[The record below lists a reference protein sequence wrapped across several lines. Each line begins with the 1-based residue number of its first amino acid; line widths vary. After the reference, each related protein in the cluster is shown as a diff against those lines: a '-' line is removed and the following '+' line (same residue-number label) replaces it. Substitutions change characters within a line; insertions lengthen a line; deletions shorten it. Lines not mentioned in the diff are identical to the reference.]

1 MVMKKAVLTAAGLL
15 LASLAHAD
23 VAATGEAI
31 AAALNKRDVNAT
43 LRQIDADAV
52 GRAVIKDLGLNTADR
67 DTVLKVFPN
76 ALRTN
81 VELGIR
87 TIDGTKGTAK
97 YMRSGERNGRPF
109 ALLRYDL
116 GDQGIDYVEYYV
128 GKTDKVEDWYVHSLA
143 TLFSTSARLGLS
155 SLLKTDSMLFSLF
168 GSRMTTQADAK
179 PFIELRASL
188 QKQDFAAAYRTLETF
203 PEDFRKTRQWA
214 LMRVA
219 YGGRVDGDTHRAA
232 LRYLAQNFGKD
243 PELQFMLIDH
253 FFFEKQFDGALA
265 ALGALERAIGG
276 EDAATAS
283 LRGNILTAAQRYNEA
298 AVACRRGMKLESDHK
313 AAYWCLVTV
322 GLSTRNGKLAV
333 EGLKAYEGAFS
344 VEFNLGELAGLAAYK
359 EIASTPEFVAWRKSR
374 R

>member
-1 MVMKKAVLTAAGLL
+1 PTGARTTRCSERCAAASWLPETQFFPPTPARLCATVASSASSSATPGATACAARCWKRTSCWRRGRWSSRGSRKREMVMKKAVLTAAGLL

-116 GDQGIDYVEYYV
+116 GDQGIDYVEYYL

-188 QKQDFAAAYRTLETF
+188 QKQDFAAAYRTLESF

-265 ALGALERAIGG
+265 ALGALERA
-276 EDAATAS
+276 
-283 LRGNILTAAQRYNEA
+283 
-298 AVACRRGMKLESDHK
+298 
-313 AAYWCLVTV
+313 
-322 GLSTRNGKLAV
+322 
-333 EGLKAYEGAFS
+333 
-344 VEFNLGELAGLAAYK
+344 
-359 EIASTPEFVAWRKSR
+359 
-374 R
+374 

>member
-1 MVMKKAVLTAAGLL
+1 MKKMVLMAAGLL
-15 LASLAHAD
+15 LASLARAD

-43 LRQIDADAV
+43 LRLIDADAV
-52 GRAVIKDLGLNTADR
+52 GRAVIKEMGLNAADR
-67 DTVLKVFPN
+67 ETVLKVFPN

-81 VELGIR
+81 VDLGIR
-87 TIDGTKGTAK
+87 TIAGSNGSAK
-97 YMRSGERNGRPF
+97 YLRSGQRNGRPF
-109 ALLRYDL
+109 ALVRYDL
-116 GDQGIDYVEYYV
+116 GDQGIDYVEYYL
-128 GKTDKVEDWYVHSLA
+128 GKTDKVEDWYVHSMA

-155 SLLKTDSMLFSLF
+155 SLLKTDSMLFALF
-168 GSRMTTQADAK
+168 GTRLATEADAK
-179 PFIELRASL
+179 PFVELRTSL
-188 QKQDFAAAYRTLETF
+188 QKQDFAGAYRTLERF

-253 FFFEKQFDGALA
+253 YFFEKQFDGALA
-265 ALGALERAIGG
+265 SLAALERAIGG
-276 EDAATAS
+276 EDGATAN
-283 LRGNILTAAQRYNEA
+283 LRGSILIAARRFNEA
-298 AVACRRGMKLESDHK
+298 ALACRRSMALESDHK
-313 AAYWCLVTV
+313 AGYWCLVTV
-322 GLSTRNGKLAV
+322 GLNTKSGKIAV

-344 VEFNLGELAGLAAYK
+344 VEFNLNELAAIAEYK
-359 EIASTPEFVAWRKSR
+359 EIAATPEFVAWRKSR

>member
-1 MVMKKAVLTAAGLL
+1 MKKMVLMAAGLL

-31 AAALNKRDVNAT
+31 AAALNKRDVDAT
-43 LRQIDADAV
+43 LRLIDADAV
-52 GRAVIKDLGLNTADR
+52 GRAVIKEMGLNAADR
-67 DTVLKVFPN
+67 ETVLKVFPN

-81 VELGIR
+81 VDLGIR
-87 TIDGTKGTAK
+87 TIAGSNGSAK
-97 YMRSGERNGRPF
+97 YLRSGQRNGRPF
-109 ALLRYDL
+109 ALVRYDL
-116 GDQGIDYVEYYV
+116 GDQGIDYVEYYL
-128 GKTDKVEDWYVHSLA
+128 GKTDKVEDWYVHSMA

-155 SLLKTDSMLFSLF
+155 SLLKTDSMLFALF
-168 GSRMTTQADAK
+168 GSRMTTEADAK
-179 PFIELRASL
+179 PFVELRTSL
-188 QKQDFAAAYRTLETF
+188 QKQDFAGAYRTLERF

-253 FFFEKQFDGALA
+253 YFFEKQFDGALA
-265 ALGALERAIGG
+265 SLAALERAIGG
-276 EDAATAS
+276 EDGATAN
-283 LRGNILTAAQRYNEA
+283 LRGSILIAARRFNEA
-298 AVACRRGMKLESDHK
+298 ALACRRSMALESDHK
-313 AAYWCLVTV
+313 AGYWCLVTV
-322 GLSTRNGKLAV
+322 GLNTKNGKIAV

-344 VEFNLGELAGLAAYK
+344 VEFNLAELAAIAEYK
-359 EIASTPEFVAWRKSR
+359 EIAATPEFVAWRKSR

>member
-1 MVMKKAVLTAAGLL
+1 
-15 LASLAHAD
+15 
-23 VAATGEAI
+23 VARAT
-31 AAALNKRDVNAT
+31 
-43 LRQIDADAV
+43 
-52 GRAVIKDLGLNTADR
+52 IKEMGLNTGDR
-67 DTVLKVFPN
+67 DTVLKVFPS

-81 VELGIR
+81 IDLGIR
-87 TIDGTKGTAK
+87 TIDGTKGSAK
-97 YMRSGERNGRPF
+97 YLRSGQRNGRPF

-116 GDQGIDYVEYYV
+116 GDQGIDYVEYYL

-155 SLLKTDSMLFSLF
+155 SLLKTDSMLFALF
-168 GSRMTTQADAK
+168 GSRMTTEADAK
-179 PFIELRASL
+179 PFVELRTSL
-188 QKQDFAAAYRTLETF
+188 QKQDFAGAYRTLERF

-253 FFFEKQFDGALA
+253 YFFEKQFDGALA
-265 ALGALERAIGG
+265 SLAALERAIGG
-276 EDAATAS
+276 EDGATAN
-283 LRGNILTAAQRYNEA
+283 LRGSILIAARRFNEA
-298 AVACRRGMKLESDHK
+298 ALACRRSMALESDHK
-313 AAYWCLVTV
+313 AGYWCLVTV
-322 GLSTRNGKLAV
+322 GLNTKSGKIAV

-344 VEFNLGELAGLAAYK
+344 VEFNLNELAAIAEYK
-359 EIASTPEFVAWRKSR
+359 EIAATPEFVAWRKSR

>member
-1 MVMKKAVLTAAGLL
+1 MKKMVLMAAGLL
-15 LASLAHAD
+15 LASLARAD

-31 AAALNKRDVNAT
+31 AAALNKRDANAI
-43 LRQIDADAV
+43 LRLIDADAV
-52 GRAVIKDLGLNTADR
+52 ARATIKDMGLNTGDR
-67 DTVLKVFPN
+67 ETVLKVFPN

-81 VELGIR
+81 IDLGIQ
-87 TIDGTKGTAK
+87 TIEGTKGSAK
-97 YMRSGERNGRPF
+97 YLRSGQRNGRPF

-116 GDQGIDYVEYYV
+116 GDQGIDYVEYYL

-155 SLLKTDSMLFSLF
+155 SLLKTDSMLFALL
-168 GSRMTTQADAK
+168 GSRLTTADDAK
-179 PFIELRASL
+179 PFIELRANL
-188 QKQDFAAAYRTLETF
+188 QKQDFAGAYRTLERF

-219 YGGRVDGDTHRAA
+219 YGGRVDDATHRAA

-253 FFFEKQFDGALA
+253 HFFEKQFDTALVS
-265 ALGALERAIGG
+265 LTALERAIGG
-276 EDAATAS
+276 EDAATAA

-298 AVACRRGMKLESDHK
+298 AVACRRGMTLESDHK
-313 AAYWCLVTV
+313 PAYWCLVTV
-322 GLSTRNGKLAV
+322 GLSTKNGKVAV
-333 EGLKAYEGAFS
+333 EGLKAYEGAFA
-344 VEFNLGELAGLAAYK
+344 VEFNLAQLAALAEYK
-359 EIASTPEFVAWRKSR
+359 EIATTPEFVAWRKSR

>member
-1 MVMKKAVLTAAGLL
+1 
-15 LASLAHAD
+15 
-23 VAATGEAI
+23 
-31 AAALNKRDVNAT
+31 NAT

-87 TIDGTKGTAK
+87 TIAGTKGSAK
-97 YMRSGERNGRPF
+97 YMRSGQRNGRPF

-116 GDQGIDYVEYYV
+116 GDNGIDYVEYYV

-243 PELQFMLIDH
+243 P
-253 FFFEKQFDGALA
+253 
-265 ALGALERAIGG
+265 
-276 EDAATAS
+276 ATAS

>member
-1 MVMKKAVLTAAGLL
+1 MKKMVLMAAGLL
-15 LASLAHAD
+15 LASLARAD

-43 LRQIDADAV
+43 LRLIDADAV
-52 GRAVIKDLGLNTADR
+52 GRAVIKEMGLNAADR
-67 DTVLKVFPN
+67 ETVLKVFPN

-81 VELGIR
+81 VDLGIR
-87 TIDGTKGTAK
+87 TIAGSNGSAK
-97 YMRSGERNGRPF
+97 YLRSGQRNGRPF
-109 ALLRYDL
+109 ALVRYDL
-116 GDQGIDYVEYYV
+116 GDQGIDYVEYYL
-128 GKTDKVEDWYVHSLA
+128 GKTDKVEDWYVHSMA

-155 SLLKTDSMLFSLF
+155 SLLKTDSMLFALF
-168 GSRMTTQADAK
+168 GSRMTTEADAK
-179 PFIELRASL
+179 PFVELRTSL
-188 QKQDFAAAYRTLETF
+188 QKQDFAGAYRTLERF

-253 FFFEKQFDGALA
+253 YFFEKQFDGALA
-265 ALGALERAIGG
+265 SLAALERAIGG
-276 EDAATAS
+276 EDGATAN
-283 LRGNILTAAQRYNEA
+283 LRGSILIAARRFNEA
-298 AVACRRGMKLESDHK
+298 ALACRRSMALESDHK
-313 AAYWCLVTV
+313 AGYWCLVTV
-322 GLSTRNGKLAV
+322 GLNTKSGKIAV

-344 VEFNLGELAGLAAYK
+344 VEFNLNELAAIAEYK
-359 EIASTPEFVAWRKSR
+359 EIAATPEFVAWRKSR

>member
-1 MVMKKAVLTAAGLL
+1 MKKVVLMAAGLL
-15 LASLAHAD
+15 LASLARAD

-43 LRQIDADAV
+43 LRLIDADAV
-52 GRAVIKDLGLNTADR
+52 GRAVIKEMGLNAADR
-67 DTVLKVFPN
+67 ETVLKVFPN

-81 VELGIR
+81 VDLGIR
-87 TIDGTKGTAK
+87 TIAGSNGSAK
-97 YMRSGERNGRPF
+97 YLRSGQRNGRPF
-109 ALLRYDL
+109 ALVRYDL
-116 GDQGIDYVEYYV
+116 GDQGIDYVEYYL
-128 GKTDKVEDWYVHSLA
+128 GKTDKVEDWYVHSMA

-155 SLLKTDSMLFSLF
+155 SLLKTDSMLFALF
-168 GSRMTTQADAK
+168 GSRMTTEADAK
-179 PFIELRASL
+179 PFVELRTSL
-188 QKQDFAAAYRTLETF
+188 QKQDFAGAYRTLERF

-253 FFFEKQFDGALA
+253 YFFEKQFDGALA
-265 ALGALERAIGG
+265 SLAALERAIGG
-276 EDAATAS
+276 EDGATAN
-283 LRGNILTAAQRYNEA
+283 LRGSILIAARRFNEA
-298 AVACRRGMKLESDHK
+298 ALACRRSMALESDHK
-313 AAYWCLVTV
+313 AGYWCLVTV
-322 GLSTRNGKLAV
+322 GLNTKSGKIAV

-344 VEFNLGELAGLAAYK
+344 VEFNLNELAAIAEYK
-359 EIASTPEFVAWRKSR
+359 EIAATPEFVAWRKSR

>member
-1 MVMKKAVLTAAGLL
+1 MKKMVLMAAGLL
-15 LASLAHAD
+15 LASLARAD

-43 LRQIDADAV
+43 LRLIDADAV
-52 GRAVIKDLGLNTADR
+52 GRAVIKEMGLNAADR
-67 DTVLKVFPN
+67 ETVLKVFPN

-81 VELGIR
+81 VDLGIR
-87 TIDGTKGTAK
+87 TIAGSNGSAK
-97 YMRSGERNGRPF
+97 YLRSGQRNGRPF
-109 ALLRYDL
+109 ALVRYDL
-116 GDQGIDYVEYYV
+116 GDQGIDYVEYYL

-155 SLLKTDSMLFSLF
+155 SLLKTDSMLFALF
-168 GSRMTTQADAK
+168 GSRMTTEADAK
-179 PFIELRASL
+179 PFVELRTSL
-188 QKQDFAAAYRTLETF
+188 QKQDFAGAYRTLERF

-253 FFFEKQFDGALA
+253 YFFEKQFDGALA
-265 ALGALERAIGG
+265 SLAALERAIGG
-276 EDAATAS
+276 EDGATAN
-283 LRGNILTAAQRYNEA
+283 LRGSILIAARRFNEA
-298 AVACRRGMKLESDHK
+298 ALACRRSMALESDHK
-313 AAYWCLVTV
+313 AGYWCLVTV
-322 GLSTRNGKLAV
+322 GLNTKSGKIAV

-344 VEFNLGELAGLAAYK
+344 VEFNLNELAAIAEYK
-359 EIASTPEFVAWRKSR
+359 EIAATPEFVAWRKSR

>member
-1 MVMKKAVLTAAGLL
+1 MKKMVLMAAGLL
-15 LASLAHAD
+15 LASLARAD

-43 LRQIDADAV
+43 LRLIDADAV
-52 GRAVIKDLGLNTADR
+52 GRAVIKEMGLNAADR
-67 DTVLKVFPN
+67 ETVLKVFPN

-81 VELGIR
+81 VDLGIR
-87 TIDGTKGTAK
+87 TIAGSNGSAK
-97 YMRSGERNGRPF
+97 YLRSGQRNGRPF
-109 ALLRYDL
+109 ALVRYDL
-116 GDQGIDYVEYYV
+116 GDQGIDYVEYYL
-128 GKTDKVEDWYVHSLA
+128 GKTDKVEDWYVHSMA

-155 SLLKTDSMLFSLF
+155 SLLKTDSMLFALL
-168 GSRMTTQADAK
+168 GSRLTTADDAK
-179 PFIELRASL
+179 PFIELRANL
-188 QKQDFAAAYRTLETF
+188 QKQDFAGAYRTLERF

-253 FFFEKQFDGALA
+253 YFFEKQFDGALA
-265 ALGALERAIGG
+265 SLAALERAIGG
-276 EDAATAS
+276 EDGATAN
-283 LRGNILTAAQRYNEA
+283 LRGSILIAARRFNEA
-298 AVACRRGMKLESDHK
+298 ALACRRSMALESDHK
-313 AAYWCLVTV
+313 AGYWCLVTV
-322 GLSTRNGKLAV
+322 GLNTKSGKIAV

-344 VEFNLGELAGLAAYK
+344 VEFNLNELAAIAEYK
-359 EIASTPEFVAWRKSR
+359 EIAATPEFVAWRKSR

>member
-1 MVMKKAVLTAAGLL
+1 MNKMVLMAAGLL
-15 LASLAHAD
+15 LASLARAD

-43 LRQIDADAV
+43 LRLIDADAV
-52 GRAVIKDLGLNTADR
+52 GRAVIKEMGLNAADR
-67 DTVLKVFPN
+67 ETVLKVFPN

-81 VELGIR
+81 VDLGIR
-87 TIDGTKGTAK
+87 TIAGSNGSAK
-97 YMRSGERNGRPF
+97 YLRSGQRNGRPF
-109 ALLRYDL
+109 ALVRYDL
-116 GDQGIDYVEYYV
+116 GDQGIDYVEYYL
-128 GKTDKVEDWYVHSLA
+128 GKTDKVEDWYVHSMA

-155 SLLKTDSMLFSLF
+155 SLLKTDSMLFALF
-168 GSRMTTQADAK
+168 GSRMTTEADAK
-179 PFIELRASL
+179 PFVELRTSL
-188 QKQDFAAAYRTLETF
+188 QKQDFAGAYRTLERF

-253 FFFEKQFDGALA
+253 YFFEKQFDGALA
-265 ALGALERAIGG
+265 SLAALERAIGG
-276 EDAATAS
+276 EDGATAN
-283 LRGNILTAAQRYNEA
+283 LRGSILIAARRFNEA
-298 AVACRRGMKLESDHK
+298 ALACRRSMALESDHK
-313 AAYWCLVTV
+313 AGYWCLVTV
-322 GLSTRNGKLAV
+322 GLNTKSGKIAV

-344 VEFNLGELAGLAAYK
+344 VEFNLNELAAIAEYK
-359 EIASTPEFVAWRKSR
+359 EIAATPEFVAWRKSR